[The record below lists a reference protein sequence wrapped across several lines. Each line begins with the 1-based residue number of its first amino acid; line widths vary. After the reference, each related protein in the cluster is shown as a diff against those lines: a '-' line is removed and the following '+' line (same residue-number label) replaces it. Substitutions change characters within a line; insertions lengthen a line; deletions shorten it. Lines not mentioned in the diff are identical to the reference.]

1 MRLSTPGQWPVR
13 ASPVVSPI
21 ACRVF
26 LPYLAT
32 QGGGTG
38 TDFPVELIPATLNP
52 GTQGRAGLPVPLPFG
67 STGKIFGSSQ
77 CRSHESSHLGA
88 EKYKI
93 YYENSK

>member
-1 MRLSTPGQWPVR
+1 MRLATPGQWPVR

-52 GTQGRAGLPVPLPFG
+52 GACGITSPSAIWEHGKDIWEQPVQI
-67 STGKIFGSSQ
+67 T
-77 CRSHESSHLGA
+77 
-88 EKYKI
+88 
-93 YYENSK
+93 